1 MDTSQT
7 TIQQLFYKQI
17 QNLTQKTIKN
27 ESLDLQ
33 FSDRW
38 I

>member
-17 QNLTQKTIKN
+17 ENLTKKTIKN